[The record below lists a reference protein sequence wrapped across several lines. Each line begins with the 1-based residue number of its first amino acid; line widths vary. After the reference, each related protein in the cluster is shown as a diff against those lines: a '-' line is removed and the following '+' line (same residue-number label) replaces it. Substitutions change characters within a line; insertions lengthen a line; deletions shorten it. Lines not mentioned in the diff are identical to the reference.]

1 LIFAKSPAL
10 DLLTAQ
16 MFLSEKLFDEDPK
29 LLQNAVLVRV
39 FGFFLSSAGNNPML
53 GSLSVS
59 LFKKYD

>member
-1 LIFAKSPAL
+1 
-10 DLLTAQ
+10 

-53 GSLSVS
+53 GSFSVS